1 MTAAD
6 VFEIADAY
14 TWLLEGRYDGYFAVK
29 TAYEVNVL
37 AEGAPYSQYKDD
49 FSYFV
54 YEALP
59 TWPLFNKDQQA
70 LADAY
75 DEAFLQL
82 QEDGTIDDLMIE
94 FLGENTF
101 QYVKE

>member
-1 MTAAD
+1 
-6 VFEIADAY
+6 
-14 TWLLEGRYDGYFAVK
+14 
-29 TAYEVNVL
+29 VL

>member
-1 MTAAD
+1 M
-6 VFEIADAY
+6 
-14 TWLLEGRYDGYFAVK
+14 
-29 TAYEVNVL
+29 
-37 AEGAPYSQYKDD
+37 
-49 FSYFV
+49 
-54 YEALP
+54 
-59 TWPLFNKDQQA
+59 LFNKDQQE

-82 QEDGTIDDLMIE
+82 EEDGTIDDLMIE